1 MMNAPKRDGEGAN
14 VAVRHGT
21 LDNPPELAPVRPG
34 EELPWDQLVDY
45 LVPRLAEQGLD
56 VPAELSVRQF
66 PNGSANLTYLLSF
79 GDVRLVLR
87 RPPFGE
93 IAPGAHDMRREYRVL
108 SRLWQRYDRA
118 PRAFLFCDDHDVVGS
133 DFVVS
138 EYRSGVVI
146 WGALPASM
154 RGLPDAA
161 RRVGLAT
168 VDALADLHLVDP
180 AGCGLGDLGRPEG
193 YLTRQVTGWRHR
205 WELVAAP
212 DSDAAMTET
221 GERLERTLP
230 PSPVP
235 AILHND
241 FKIDNCQFTLGE
253 PDRVAS
259 VFDWDMATLGDPL
272 ADLATLLGYWPDPSD
287 TPDDHALHVPGL
299 EALGLPT
306 RAEIIERYA
315 ARTGADVSR
324 ISWYQTFASW
334 RTAVV
339 CQQLYHRY
347 LRGDSTD
354 ERMVARGESVPGL
367 AARALRMAREDLA

>member
-1 MMNAPKRDGEGAN
+1 M
-14 VAVRHGT
+14 RHGT